1 MEKFERII
9 KFIAGAFGA
18 ALSFFCRMP
27 PVMMVLILAMSLDYV
42 TGILCALMGKSL
54 KTEHGG
60 LSSGEAFA
68 GLLKKTITLAV
79 VGLAALLDYA
89 VAQGAGVQFEAVTGA
104 TCLWF
109 IASEGISIVENA
121 ASMGV
126 PIPEPL
132 RRALE
137 IMKNHHDE
145 YENGK

>member
-27 PVMMVLILAMSLDYV
+27 PV
-42 TGILCALMGKSL
+42 
-54 KTEHGG
+54 
-60 LSSGEAFA
+60 
-68 GLLKKTITLAV
+68 GLLKKAITLAV

-137 IMKNHHDE
+137 IMATREGDSPRHDGE
-145 YENGK
+145 